1 MNTSMESLSDVELAL
16 RVQQGS
22 KACFAELANRFG
34 PRLYN
39 YFRQKVQSR
48 EDCEDLVQDTLLKA
62 FRNIHL
68 YRERWAFTTWLF
80 TIGTRKV
87 VDHFRTNGRA
97 VREVIPDEL
106 FSYSQPGEKAE
117 LRDEAENLWRLAR
130 KLPRKQYDALWLRYV
145 EELPV
150 KEIARILHVPRVQV
164 KVLLFRART
173 RLAGLEQQWQAV
185 KKHGENRGT
194 MKKHLSYCRGME
206 P

>member
-1 MNTSMESLSDVELAL
+1 MTMSSSMESLSDVELAL

-22 KACFAELANRFG
+22 RACFAELANRFG

-39 YFRQKVQSR
+39 YFRQKVGCR

-62 FRNIHL
+62 YRNIHL
-68 YRERWAFTTWLF
+68 YRERWAFTTWIF

-87 VDHFRTNGRA
+87 VDHFRANGNLE
-97 VREVIPDEL
+97 RELIPGDL
-106 FSYSQPGEKAE
+106 FSSSQPEEKVE
-117 LRDEAENLWRLAR
+117 LRDETDNLWRLAL

-145 EELPV
+145 EELPI
-150 KEIARILHVPRVQV
+150 KEIARILTVPRVQV

-173 RLAGLEQQWQAV
+173 RLASLDKRRQAV
-185 KKHGENRGT
+185 KMHGACRMKHP
-194 MKKHLSYCRGME
+194 LSYCRGTE